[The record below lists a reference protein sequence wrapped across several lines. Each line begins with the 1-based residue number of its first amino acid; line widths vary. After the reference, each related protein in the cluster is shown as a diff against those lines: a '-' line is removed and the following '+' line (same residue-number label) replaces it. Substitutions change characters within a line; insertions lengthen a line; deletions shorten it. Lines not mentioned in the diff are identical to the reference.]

1 MKNFEYYTPTKV
13 FFGKDEEKRVGE
25 ILKNYGATKVL
36 VMYGGGSAKR
46 SGLLD
51 RVGASLKAA
60 NVPYVTF
67 GGVHPNPR
75 LSHTHEAIDMAKKEQ
90 IDFILAVGGG
100 SVIDEAKAV
109 GMGICYDGDVWD
121 FYARKAVPKSTVR
134 VGSILTIAA
143 AGSETSWAT
152 VITNEDGWLKVG
164 YQDDLIRP
172 VFTLMNPELLYTL
185 PPYQMACGNV
195 DMIMHVLERFFN
207 PDAED
212 DLTDHL
218 AAALIRSVMKNARIV
233 KTLPRDYNA
242 NFQIM
247 WAGSLAHN
255 GLFEGGN
262 GRGDWGAHHVEMEL
276 SATFDV
282 AHGAG
287 LAVVWPSWA
296 RYVCKKKGAARF
308 AKLARIVFDVTDT
321 DDEKAAQQG
330 IDKMEAF
337 FKEIDMPTTLHELG
351 ITATDDQLKKMALKC
366 TKNDSKTEGVFGE
379 LTSEDIYKIYKM
391 AV

>member
-13 FFGKDEEKRVGE
+13 FFGKGEEKRVGD
-25 ILKNYGATKVL
+25 ILKTYGATKVF

-51 RVGASLKAA
+51 RAGASLKAA
-60 NVPYVTF
+60 GVPYVTF

-75 LSHTHEAIDMAKKEQ
+75 LRHTHEAIDIAKKERV
-90 IDFILAVGGG
+90 DFILAVGGG

-121 FYARKAVPKSTVR
+121 IYARKAVPAATVP
-134 VGSILTIAA
+134 VASILTIAA

-152 VITNEDGWLKVG
+152 VLTKEEGWLKVG
-164 YQDDLIRP
+164 YQNDLIRP
-172 VFTLMNPELLYTL
+172 VFTIMDPELLYTL

-233 KTLPRDYNA
+233 KASPQDYNA

-262 GRGDWGAHHVEMEL
+262 GRGDWGAHHIEMEV
-276 SATFDV
+276 SAIFDV

-287 LAVVWPSWA
+287 LAAVWPSWA
-296 RYVCKKKGAARF
+296 RYVCQKGAARF
-308 AKLARIVFDVTDT
+308 AKLARIVFDVTAA
-321 DDEKAAQQG
+321 DDEQAAQQG

-337 FKEIDMPTTLHELG
+337 FKDIDMPTTLHELG
-351 ITATDDQLKKMALKC
+351 VDATEEQLWEMARKC
-366 TKNDSKTEGVFGE
+366 TKNDTKKEGVFGQ
-379 LTSEDIYKIYKM
+379 LTSEDIYKIYKL
-391 AV
+391 AL